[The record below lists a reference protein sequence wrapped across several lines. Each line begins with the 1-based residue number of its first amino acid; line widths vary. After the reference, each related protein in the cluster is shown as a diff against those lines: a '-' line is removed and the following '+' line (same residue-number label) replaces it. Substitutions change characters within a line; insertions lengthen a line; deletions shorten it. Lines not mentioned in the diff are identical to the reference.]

1 MATRFNKVSVLLA
14 VIALFIGFAGNALAG
29 DYEGKWILNDTNG
42 APFEATLSKDG
53 TASGTHKDAMKH
65 GTWKEE
71 DGAAV
76 IHWNTGWTTRIA
88 KQGNKY
94 VKSAFKPGASLQDTP
109 TNTSEARKKK

>member
-1 MATRFNKVSVLLA
+1 MATNFNKVSVLM
-14 VIALFIGFAGNALAG
+14 VGFMLFIGVSGSVLAG
-29 DYEGKWILNDTNG
+29 EYDGSWMLNDTNG
-42 APFEATLSKDG
+42 KPFEVTLNKDG
-53 TASGTHKDAMKH
+53 TASGTHNTSMKD

-94 VKSAFKPGASLQDTP
+94 VKTAFKPGSSLSDKP
-109 TNTSEARKKK
+109 TNTSDAKKK